1 MGILLFKASNDN
13 LYIAEVHCDGAAG
26 TNPRLL
32 PPGPD
37 LTRCVLAGSS
47 LRVNDCIL
55 EIDGVP
61 MLGQSLK
68 RAHAIVLGA
77 PGSAISF
84 KVARSKTQRVQS
96 PGSARVVSPRTG
108 TSTRLA
114 ARCF

>member
-1 MGILLFKASNDN
+1 
-13 LYIAEVHCDGAAG
+13 
-26 TNPRLL
+26 
-32 PPGPD
+32 
-37 LTRCVLAGSS
+37 
-47 LRVNDCIL
+47 
-55 EIDGVP
+55 

-108 TSTRLA
+108 TSTRLV